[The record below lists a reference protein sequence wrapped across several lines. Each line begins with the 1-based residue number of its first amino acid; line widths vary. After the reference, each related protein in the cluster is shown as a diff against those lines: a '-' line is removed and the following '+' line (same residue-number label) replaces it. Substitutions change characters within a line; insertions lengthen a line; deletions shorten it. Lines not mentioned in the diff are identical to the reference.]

1 MDAWVHFTARSQGR
15 ERLLRSAQYASALLA
30 YSLRRSGAS
39 PELVMRLT
47 QLEAHLSL
55 GRKLLRLGSS
65 VESVE
70 AAKRSIHLPDLT
82 LRLCVTIAHLNRA
95 IYLGCDNLLWA
106 GKVGLAPRLDLE
118 KWSQR
123 SYRYYLFALLMS
135 LSRDVYELSVLAERE
150 ERSHGKGPGGEGPG
164 AQGPGGPGV
173 ALTPV
178 GRGLA
183 RLRLLWGVLRSNPPL
198 LLDLVKNSCDLLI
211 PLDRLGMVRTS
222 PGVVALCGLT
232 SSLLSIVSIAQPWL
246 KLKP

>member
-1 MDAWVHFTARSQGR
+1 MDAWVRFTARSQGR
-15 ERLLRSAQYASALLA
+15 ERLLRTAQYASALLA
-30 YSLRRSGAS
+30 YSLRRSGAG
-39 PELVMRLT
+39 PELVTRLT

-55 GRKLLRLGSS
+55 GRKLLRLGTS

-70 AAKRSIHLPDLT
+70 AAKRAIHLPDLT

-95 IYLGCDNLLWA
+95 VYLGCDNLLWA
-106 GKVGLAPRLDLE
+106 GKVGLVPGLDQA

-123 SYRYYLFALLMS
+123 SYRYDLFALLLS

-150 ERSHGKGPGGEGPG
+150 ERSRGKGAG
-164 AQGPGGPGV
+164 AEGPGGPDGG
-173 ALTPV
+173 LTPA

-198 LLDLVKNSCDLLI
+198 LLDLVKNGCDLLI
-211 PLDRLGMVRTS
+211 PLDRLGLVRTS
-222 PGVVALCGLT
+222 PGLVALCGLS